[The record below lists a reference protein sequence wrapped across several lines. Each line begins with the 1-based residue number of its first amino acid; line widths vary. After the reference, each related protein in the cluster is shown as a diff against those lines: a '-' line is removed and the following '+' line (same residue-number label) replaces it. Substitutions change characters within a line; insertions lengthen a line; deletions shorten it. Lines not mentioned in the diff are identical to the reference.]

1 MSGQLERRVS
11 EQRFWGWSADPCS
24 ADGCQQNQQ
33 KSRKD
38 EFNGSHHSAKSRE
51 PVGSHTVSAGNI
63 PEIRTAAKKQLVKSE
78 KNKKV
83 IEDRATIKKHFLPF

>member
-33 KSRKD
+33 KSCKD
-38 EFNGSHHSAKSRE
+38 ELDSTDNSAKSKE
-51 PVGSHTVSAGNI
+51 HVESHAISASNI
-63 PEIRTAAKKQLVKSE
+63 PEIRNCCKKTTCKISQLR
-78 KNKKV
+78 N
-83 IEDRATIKKHFLPF
+83 IFFLF

>member
-1 MSGQLERRVS
+1 MSGQLERRAS

-38 EFNGSHHSAKSRE
+38 EFNGSDHSAKSRE
-51 PVGSHTVSAGNI
+51 HVGVTASAGNI

-78 KNKKV
+78 KNEKV
-83 IEDRATIKKHFLPF
+83 IEDRATIKKHCLPF